1 MRARYITKIWKKMF
15 ILFQINNKK
24 EPINVVQ
31 IAQCL
36 MQCQYYAIHYTCR
49 CIISSSLDKKC
60 FPCILLYF
68 KVYFFTT
75 IVPKILILPNSI
87 IANHSPGCRLWAWL
101 LFCAGNSSNF
111 IKGTTPKLIHLQ
123 SKIFPKCL
131 FTPVRIVFLLEL
143 ILVSNSKS
151 GLLLVQ

>member
-1 MRARYITKIWKKMF
+1 MF
-15 ILFQINNKK
+15 TLFQINSMK
-24 EPINVVQ
+24 ESINVVQ
-31 IAQCL
+31 IVQCL
-36 MQCQYYAIHYTCR
+36 MPCQYYAIHYTCR
-49 CIISSSLDKKC
+49 CIISSSLDKKKKKC

-87 IANHSPGCRLWAWL
+87 ITNHSPGYRLGVWL
-101 LFCAGNSSNF
+101 LFCAGNSSIF
-111 IKGTTPKLIHLQ
+111 MKGTTPKWIYLL

-131 FTPVRIVFLLEL
+131 FIPVRIIFLIKN

-151 GLLLVQ
+151 GLLLLQCFL

>member
-1 MRARYITKIWKKMF
+1 MDKKHKRNWKSWQRKNIKERSWRTINESQIYNKDLEKMF
-15 ILFQINNKK
+15 ILFQINSKK

-101 LFCAGNSSNF
+101 LFCAGSSSTF
-111 IKGTTPKLIHLQ
+111 IKGTAPKLIHL
-123 SKIFPKCL
+123 
-131 FTPVRIVFLLEL
+131 
-143 ILVSNSKS
+143 
-151 GLLLVQ
+151 